1 MRELP
6 ETIYSKL
13 LAANLRL
20 GLSLTDAKQ
29 SAADAIEILSDTIG
43 GERIYWPQSSRQ
55 REERDERIRALAQKG
70 LSSVQIAEMYGISDG
85 RVRQILALAVCL

>member
-20 GLSLTDAKQ
+20 GLSLVDAKQ
-29 SAADAIEILSDTIG
+29 SAADAIEILSETIG
-43 GERIYWPQSSRQ
+43 GDRVYWPQSTRQ
-55 REERDERIRALAQKG
+55 REERDERIRKARDLGVDLDSIAKQHG
-70 LSSVQIAEMYGISDG
+70 LTKG
-85 RVRQILALAVCL
+85 RVSQICQG

>member
-43 GERIYWPQSSRQ
+43 GERVYWPQSTRQ
-55 REERDERIRALAQKG
+55 REERDARIRQARDAGVDLDSIAKRHG
-70 LSSVQIAEMYGISDG
+70 LTKG
-85 RVRQILALAVCL
+85 RVSQICQG